1 MGKYTGLALVGFC
14 GIFLVM
20 IILYAGSTY
29 MLTQG
34 ENAAN
39 YGMDFLLPRFGG
51 ALAGLMICVL
61 LVIKGVRII
70 VRSE

>member
-1 MGKYTGLALVGFC
+1 
-14 GIFLVM
+14 M